1 MTNLTTT
8 TSWISNQE
16 YPIREPQ
23 NAQEL
28 VNLVKSYLTFKSD

>member
-8 TSWISNQE
+8 TTTLE

-28 VNLVKSYLTFKSD
+28 VNLVNIYFILKSV